1 MHCNQA
7 HLHNKQVGDS
17 LLRRR
22 IGALL
27 VVLEL
32 RAMEHPIGLVSHPDD
47 ELVAAYRIFERRHDI
62 AIALASLVRR
72 LLVRAQLGGSRLF
85 NHAPIGFVVLH
96 GHDVAMLRVFVSVDG
111 CLPNFKL

>member
-1 MHCNQA
+1 MQFNQA
-7 HLHNKQVGDS
+7 HFDDQQVGDS

-27 VVLEL
+27 VVLEVP
-32 RAMEHPIGLVSHPDD
+32 AVEHPVGLVSHPDD

-72 LLVRAQLGGSRLF
+72 LLVRAQLGGSRGF

-96 GHDVAMLRVFVSVDG
+96 GHDFAML
-111 CLPNFKL
+111 